1 MFELIAQGPQPAQR
15 WRKDVPAGGP
25 YVLGRSVEADFP
37 VPWDRGIS
45 RQHLSLQ
52 VGHESLSIARINGNS
67 NPVFVDGEARESF
80 TVAPGARFAIGETTF
95 TLRVTSRSAAADRTP
110 VEQAVFDSQTLRAV
124 RFDDADRRIEV
135 LTRLPDVILG
145 TSSTEEIHQRVVDL
159 VLTGVPRAEA
169 AAIVTGRQPHEVS
182 ILYQDRRHP
191 LEGRLQPSG
200 RLVAECLRSGRS
212 ILHVWDAT
220 AAESPFTVA
229 AESDWAFCTPLEVTD
244 SQATGLYV
252 AGRREMSVAALQ
264 NQQRIRSADALQADV
279 KFAELV
285 AEILNSV
292 LRLKTL
298 ERQTAGLK
306 QFLAPPILAALGEKF
321 DSKLLEPRE
330 CIATVLFCDLR
341 GFSAKAE
348 KASGDLVGLL
358 ERVSQALG
366 VMTREIL
373 AHNGVTGDFLG
384 DAALGFWGWPIS
396 SDEAPLDA
404 CRAALAI
411 RKAFADAAADS
422 DHPLRDFRV
431 GIGIAHGPAVAGKI
445 GTVEQVK
452 FTVFGP
458 IVNLAS
464 RLEGMSKQLRVPILI
479 DEATSAIVRDRLSKS
494 VGRVRNLARVLP
506 YGSERPLVVSELL
519 PSASDLPELSD
530 EDLATYEAAF
540 EAFSAG
546 RWDEAYRLLHRL
558 PAEDRAPDFLNQI
571 ITSQNRVAPPG
582 WDGIVKMPSK

>member
-1 MFELIAQGPQPAQR
+1 MLELIAQGPQPAQR
-15 WRKDVPAGGP
+15 WRQDVSVGGP
-25 YVLGRSVEADFP
+25 YVLGRSLEADFP

-45 RQHLSLQ
+45 RQHLSIQ
-52 VGHESLSIARINGNS
+52 AGRESLSISRIS
-67 NPVFVDGEARESF
+67 SSANPVFVGGEAQESF
-80 TVAPGARFAIGETTF
+80 VLASEGRFAIGETSFAVRT
-95 TLRVTSRSAAADRTP
+95 VAPSSAERTP

-145 TSSTEEIHQRVVDL
+145 TSSTEEIHHRVVDL
-159 VLTGVPRAEA
+159 ILTGVPRADA
-169 AAIVTGRQPHEVS
+169 AAIVAGRQPDEIHV
-182 ILYQDRRHP
+182 LHQDRRRP

-212 ILHVWDAT
+212 VLHVWDAT
-220 AAESPFTVA
+220 ASDSRFTVA
-229 AESDWAFCTPLEVTD
+229 AELDWAFCTPLESAG
-244 SQATGLYV
+244 SQSTGLYV
-252 AGRREMSVAALQ
+252 AGRREGHSSSSP
-264 NQQRIRSADALQADV
+264 QQRIRPADALQADV

-292 LRLKTL
+292 LRLKSL

-306 QFLAPPILAALGEKF
+306 QFLAPPILEALGDNF
-321 DSKLLEPRE
+321 DAKLLEPRE
-330 CIATVLFCDLR
+330 CEATVLFCDLR

-366 VMTREIL
+366 VMTREIMN
-373 AHNGVTGDFLG
+373 HNGVTGDFLG

-396 SDEAPLDA
+396 SAEAPVDA

-411 RKAFADAAADS
+411 RKAFADSATQS

-431 GIGIAHGPAVAGKI
+431 GIGIAHGPSVAGKI
-445 GTVEQVK
+445 GTPEQAK

-458 IVNLAS
+458 VVNLAS
-464 RLEGMSKQLRVPILI
+464 RLEGMTKQLRVPILI
-479 DEATSAIVRDRLSKS
+479 DEATAAIVRARLPRS

-530 EDLATYEAAF
+530 ENLANYEAAF
-540 EAFSAG
+540 ESFSSG
-546 RWDEAYRLLHRL
+546 TWDEAYRLLHRL
-558 PAEDRAPDFLNQI
+558 PPEDRAPDFLNQI
-571 ITSQNRVAPPG
+571 ITSHNRVAPAG

>member
-1 MFELIAQGPQPAQR
+1 MLELIAQGPQPAQR
-15 WRKDVPAGGP
+15 WRQDVSVGGA
-25 YVLGRSVEADFP
+25 YVLGRSLDSDFP

-45 RQHLSLQ
+45 RRHLAIQ
-52 VGHESLSIARINGNS
+52 AERESLSVRRLNGSS
-67 NPVFVDGEARESF
+67 NPVFVEGVAQESF
-80 TVAPGARFAIGETTF
+80 VVTAGGRFAIGETSF
-95 TLRVTSRSAAADRTP
+95 TVRATSPSSAERRP

-145 TSSTEEIHQRVVDL
+145 TSSTEEIHHRVVDL
-159 VLTGVPRAEA
+159 ILTGVPRADA
-169 AAIVTGRQPHEVS
+169 AAIVSGHQPDEVS
-182 ILYQDRRHP
+182 VLHQDRRRP
-191 LEGRLQPSG
+191 LDGRIQPSG
-200 RLVAECLRSGRS
+200 RLVAECLQSGRS
-212 ILHVWDAT
+212 VLHVWDA
-220 AAESPFTVA
+220 AASDSRFTVA
-229 AESDWAFCTPLEVTD
+229 AELDWAFCTPLEAAG
-244 SQATGLYV
+244 SHPTGLYV
-252 AGRREMSVAALQ
+252 TGRREAGHSSLSH
-264 NQQRIRSADALQADV
+264 QRIRPADALQADV

-292 LRLKTL
+292 LRLKSL

-306 QFLAPPILAALGEKF
+306 QFLAPPILAALGDKF
-321 DSKLLEPRE
+321 DYKLLDPRE
-330 CIATVLFCDLR
+330 CEATVLFCDLR

-366 VMTREIL
+366 VMTREIM

-396 SDEAPLDA
+396 SEQAPLDA

-411 RKAFADAAADS
+411 RKAFADSAKEI

-445 GTVEQVK
+445 GTPEQVK

-464 RLEGMSKQLRVPILI
+464 RLEGMTKQLRVPILI
-479 DEATSAIVRDRLSKS
+479 DEATAGFARAQLPKS
-494 VGRVRNLARVLP
+494 IGRVRNLARVLP

-530 EDLATYEAAF
+530 EDLANYEAAF
-540 EAFSAG
+540 EAFSSG
-546 RWDEAYRLLHRL
+546 GWDEAYRLLHRL
-558 PAEDRAPDFLNQI
+558 PPEDRAPDFLNQI

-582 WDGIVKMPSK
+582 WDGIVKLPSK

>member
-1 MFELIAQGPQPAQR
+1 MS
-15 WRKDVPAGGP
+15 VGGP
-25 YVLGRSVEADFP
+25 YVLGRSLEADFP

-45 RQHLSLQ
+45 RQHLAI
-52 VGHESLSIARINGNS
+52 EAERDSLSVRRLNGS
-67 NPVFVDGEARESF
+67 ANPVFVDGEARESF
-80 TVAPGARFAIGETTF
+80 VVKADGRFAIGETSF
-95 TLRVTSRSAAADRTP
+95 TVRALSPFSAERTP

-145 TSSTEEIHQRVVDL
+145 TSSTEEIHHRVVDL
-159 VLTGVPRAEA
+159 ILTGVPRADA
-169 AAIVTGRQPHEVS
+169 AAIVAGSQPDEVTV
-182 ILYQDRRHP
+182 LHQDRRRP

-212 ILHVWDAT
+212 VLHVWDAT
-220 AAESPFTVA
+220 TAESAFTVA
-229 AESDWAFCTPLEVTD
+229 AELDWAFCTPLKAAD
-244 SQATGLYV
+244 AQPTGLYV
-252 AGRREMSVAALQ
+252 AGRREASHSSLP
-264 NQQRIRSADALQADV
+264 NPLRTRPADALQADV

-306 QFLAPPILAALGEKF
+306 QFLAPPILAALGDKF
-321 DSKLLEPRE
+321 DAKLLEPRE
-330 CIATVLFCDLR
+330 CEATVLFCDLR

-373 AHNGVTGDFLG
+373 SHNGVTGDFLG

-411 RKAFADAAADS
+411 RKAFADAATES
-422 DHPLRDFRV
+422 DHPLRDFKV
-431 GIGIAHGPAVAGKI
+431 GIGIAHGPSVAGKI
-445 GTVEQVK
+445 GTPEQVK

-464 RLEGMSKQLRVPILI
+464 RLEGMTKQLRVPILI
-479 DEATSAIVRDRLSKS
+479 DEATARFARARLSRS

-530 EDLATYEAAF
+530 QDLANYEAAF
-540 EAFSAG
+540 EAFSNG
-546 RWDEAYRLLHRL
+546 RWDDAYRLLHRL
-558 PAEDRAPDFLNQI
+558 SPEDRAPDFLNQI

-582 WDGIVKMPSK
+582 WDGIVKLPSK

>member
-1 MFELIAQGPQPAQR
+1 MLELIAQGPQPAQR
-15 WRKDVPAGGP
+15 WRQDVSLGGP
-25 YVLGRSVEADFP
+25 YILGRSLDADFP

-45 RQHLSLQ
+45 RQHLTLRA
-52 VGHESLSIARINGNS
+52 ERDSLSVSRINGS
-67 NPVFVDGEARESF
+67 GNPVFVNGEARDSF
-80 TVAPGARFAIGETTF
+80 VVIADGRFAIGETSF
-95 TLRVTSRSAAADRTP
+95 TVRAVSQASAERTP

-159 VLTGVPRAEA
+159 VLTGVPRADA
-169 AAIVTGRQPHEVS
+169 AAIVAGRQPDEVS
-182 ILYQDRRHP
+182 VLHQDRRRP

-200 RLVAECLRSGRS
+200 RLVAECLRTGRS
-212 ILHVWDAT
+212 VLHVWDTTAT
-220 AAESPFTVA
+220 DSRFTVA
-229 AESDWAFCTPLEVTD
+229 AEMDWAFCTPLEAAGPQ
-244 SQATGLYV
+244 STGLYV
-252 AGRREMSVAALQ
+252 AGRREVSQSASSQ
-264 NQQRIRSADALQADV
+264 PQRNRPADALQADV

-306 QFLAPPILAALGEKF
+306 QFLAPPILEALGDKF
-321 DSKLLEPRE
+321 DAKLLEPRE
-330 CIATVLFCDLR
+330 CEATVLFCDLR

-373 AHNGVTGDFLG
+373 AHKGVTGDFLG

-396 SDEAPLDA
+396 SEEAPVDA

-411 RKAFADAAADS
+411 RKAFADAATES

-445 GTVEQVK
+445 GTPEQVK

-464 RLEGMSKQLRVPILI
+464 RLEGMTKQLRVPILI
-479 DEATSAIVRDRLSKS
+479 DEATAAIVRARLPSS

-519 PSASDLPELSD
+519 PSASGLPELSD
-530 EDLATYEAAF
+530 DDLANYEAAF
-540 EAFSAG
+540 EAFSSG
-546 RWDEAYRLLHRL
+546 KWDDAYRLLHRL
-558 PAEDRAPDFLNQI
+558 PPEDRAPDFLNQI
-571 ITSQNRVAPPG
+571 ITSHNRIAPPG
-582 WDGIVKMPSK
+582 WDGIVKLPSK